1 MVELEGLMVATT
13 LIISGG
19 GLYVK
24 LKSRKK
30 HEEVSKKCEEEIK
43 KLEIRDVENKLTHKS
58 QVKVEDEPNQTYYIN
73 GIKTNCKNL
82 VVSTNRGSVGY
93 TYSTSETYIKPKLIV
108 IKGSKN
114 GYNSKPLVKALYG
127 LKSA

>member
-1 MVELEGLMVATT
+1 MVELEGLVVATT
-13 LIISGG
+13 LILGG
-19 GLYVK
+19 GLYTK
-24 LKSRKK
+24 LKACKK
-30 HEEVSKKCEEEIK
+30 HKGVVKGCECEEEIK
-43 KLEIRDVENKLTHKS
+43 VKSSDVKPKVTHKNES
-58 QVKVEDEPNQTYYIN
+58 TDKGIKTYYIN

-82 VVSTNRGSVGY
+82 VVSTNRGIVGY
-93 TYSTSETYIKPKLIV
+93 TYSVSENYIKPKLVV